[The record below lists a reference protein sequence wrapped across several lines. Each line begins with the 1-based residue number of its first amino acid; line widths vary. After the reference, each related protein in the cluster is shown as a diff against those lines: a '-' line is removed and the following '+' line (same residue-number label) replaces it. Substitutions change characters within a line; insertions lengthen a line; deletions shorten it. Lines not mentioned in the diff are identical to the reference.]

1 MTIKL
6 FGDKARQL
14 QQGETYIVQKRTIE
28 GREVAELI
36 PIPKVYADEA

>member
-1 MTIKL
+1 MIKL
-6 FGDKARQL
+6 YGNSARQL